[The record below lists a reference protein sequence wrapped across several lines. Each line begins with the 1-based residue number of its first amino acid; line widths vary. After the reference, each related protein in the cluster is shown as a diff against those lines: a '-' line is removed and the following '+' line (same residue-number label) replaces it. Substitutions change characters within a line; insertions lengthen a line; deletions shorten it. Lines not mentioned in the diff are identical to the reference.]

1 MAKAKKKTAEEVVA
15 AKKAE
20 EEKSKDLISAIYGDL
35 IEMTEDEDHFFQS
48 GSIVLD
54 SVISNGKG
62 IPLGKFISIN
72 SESSVGKSTICL
84 HIARNCCAKGY
95 RCLYIDT
102 ECGLNRSQLDSFSM
116 LPFVE
121 NRTFLPK
128 YIRTYRELDDLLAKV
143 IEKDDTVKFIFIDS
157 LTDIIPDQYIENNI
171 ADINQPALE
180 AVCQSRILKKYK
192 YPMSQKGITVFFVLQ
207 NRTKIVMGYGQ
218 QQTSVQAAGGK
229 AVVYHMDITLELT
242 KKDSITKTIKG
253 HDKPIPYGSEC
264 FIKANKNRYAP
275 PMIPMVLHVIFGKG
289 ISNTGTISSALILN
303 GKAKLSGRKYSIDYQ
318 GETYEFSG
326 KPKFDEF
333 VKEHLE
339 YYKNIVESC
348 GGIKLIPDTE
358 KLPVVEVTESQDDVI
373 DEVDNEEE
381 EIEEGSEEGSEEESL
396 ESVLARE

>member
-1 MAKAKKKTAEEVVA
+1 
-15 AKKAE
+15 
-20 EEKSKDLISAIYGDL
+20 
-35 IEMTEDEDHFFQS
+35 
-48 GSIVLD
+48 
-54 SVISNGKG
+54 
-62 IPLGKFISIN
+62 
-72 SESSVGKSTICL
+72 
-84 HIARNCCAKGY
+84 
-95 RCLYIDT
+95 
-102 ECGLNRSQLDSFSM
+102 
-116 LPFVE
+116 
-121 NRTFLPK
+121 
-128 YIRTYRELDDLLAKV
+128 
-143 IEKDDTVKFIFIDS
+143 
-157 LTDIIPDQYIENNI
+157 
-171 ADINQPALE
+171 
-180 AVCQSRILKKYK
+180 
-192 YPMSQKGITVFFVLQ
+192 MSQKGITVFFVLQ
-207 NRTKIVMGYGQ
+207 NRTNIVLVYGQ